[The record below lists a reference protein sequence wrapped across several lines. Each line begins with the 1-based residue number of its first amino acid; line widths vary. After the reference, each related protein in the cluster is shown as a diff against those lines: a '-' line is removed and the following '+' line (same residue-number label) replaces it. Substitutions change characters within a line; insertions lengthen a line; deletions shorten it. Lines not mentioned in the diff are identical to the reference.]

1 VTPQDHP
8 VRPPAVAGMFYP
20 SDSVELAS
28 LVDRELAAAAAPDDA
43 PPPKAIVAPHAGYI
57 YSGPI
62 AASAYRRLVPR
73 RGLVQRVV
81 VLGPAHS
88 VPLNGLAVPQADEFA
103 TPLGPIAVDHELRE
117 VALRHRAVRASDKAH
132 AGEHSVEVQLPFL
145 QRVLGREGW
154 TLLPIVVGRAD
165 QRMVADVLDDLWGG
179 PETLIVISSDLS
191 HYESYEA
198 AQAHDSATAA
208 AIVTG
213 DASSIEVGDAC
224 GAHPLRGLLEVARRH
239 DLTVDLID
247 LRNSG
252 DTAGDRERV
261 VGYGSFLVGTA

>member
-1 VTPQDHP
+1 MTPPFDP
-8 VRPPAVAGMFYP
+8 VRAPAVAGMFYP
-20 SDSVELAS
+20 SDPVELAS
-28 LVDRELAAAAAPDDA
+28 LVDRELAAAPPPGDA
-43 PPPKAIVAPHAGYI
+43 PPPKAVVAPHAGYI

-62 AASAYRRLVPR
+62 AASAYRRLIPR
-73 RGLVQRVV
+73 RGMVRRVV
-81 VLGPAHS
+81 VLGPAHR
-88 VPLNGLAVPQADEFA
+88 VALDGLAVPQADGFA
-103 TPLGPIAVDHELRE
+103 TPLGPIAVDHELRRT
-117 VALRHRAVRASDKAH
+117 ALRHRAVRASDEAH

-154 TLLPIVVGRAD
+154 TLLPVVVGRAD
-165 QRMVADVLDDLWGG
+165 QQAVADVLDDLWGG

-191 HYESYEA
+191 HYEPYAA

-208 AIVTG
+208 AIVTR
-213 DASSIEVGDAC
+213 DASSIDVDDAC

-239 DLTVDLID
+239 DLAVDLID

-252 DTAGDRERV
+252 DTAGDRDRV